1 MQALVLINNS
11 DNSSTETK
19 VCVYQGV
26 TYFVNAEEST
36 GRNYIEVK
44 GTKKYLDKNGTVSN
58 KQPNTRNVRDCINSY
73 EDMHKIHDYLIQQ
86 KKWNI
91 YLLFV
96 LNYNILIK
104 ICLYPS

>member
-36 GRNYIEVK
+36 GRNVLPSDHPSVSIRNPK
-44 GTKKYLDKNGTVSN
+44 RYL
-58 KQPNTRNVRDCINSY
+58 
-73 EDMHKIHDYLIQQ
+73 
-86 KKWNI
+86 
-91 YLLFV
+91 
-96 LNYNILIK
+96 
-104 ICLYPS
+104 

>member
-1 MQALVLINNS
+1 MQQALVLINNS

-44 GTKKYLDKNGTVSN
+44 GTKKYL
-58 KQPNTRNVRDCINSY
+58 Y
-73 EDMHKIHDYLIQQ
+73 
-86 KKWNI
+86 I
-91 YLLFV
+91 Y
-96 LNYNILIK
+96 
-104 ICLYPS
+104 CLY